1 MPPKKV
7 SKAQH
12 ISDTR
17 ERLFRQAKA
26 AVKEM
31 QTAVG
36 RMICTHT
43 YQNKGLALQQL
54 IRDDAKRCD
63 RMKATDIKE
72 ELLRCPLWAAY
83 MVVLVPYLIDQLR
96 RQVENYRAHQS
107 LWAREIEKL
116 QVESDRNRAEV
127 ERQNRIITQGQHDC
141 RVMESTI
148 RQQREKLSDSK
159 ITTDSM
165 QKQLRSLISS
175 RDTAMRIIKGDMEHR
190 RDFAFRMFWPGT
202 AYAEVTV

>member
-36 RMICTHT
+36 RMICTPT

-54 IRDDAKRCD
+54 IRDDAKRWD

-96 RQVENYRAHQS
+96 QQVENYRAHQS

-148 RQQREKLSDSK
+148 RQQREKLSD
-159 ITTDSM
+159 M

-202 AYAEVTV
+202 AYAEVQV